1 MADLPHPSDTDTNG
15 PEGRGATPEHEPA
28 PGTPRWVI
36 VFGAVVLAVVVLIV
50 VVHLAGVGMGG
61 MMNHGMPHR

>member
-1 MADLPHPSDTDTNG
+1 MADTPHPSGTDTDG
-15 PEGRGATPEHEPA
+15 AAGRRATPEHETA

-36 VFGAVVLAVVVLIV
+36 VFGLVVLAVVVLVV
-50 VVHLAGVGMGG
+50 VVHLAGGGMGG